1 MENYLKGKQGKYEAG
16 LNGKTAEENYIKH
29 REELKENIDKYM
41 LDNKK
46 LLEKQIEA
54 IVEEVKK
61 EVCQAIQE

>member
-1 MENYLKGKQGKYEAG
+1 MKKYYEAKQGKYKYE
-16 LNGKTAEENYIKH
+16 LNERPAEENYIKH

-41 LDNKK
+41 TDNKK

-61 EVCQAIQE
+61 EVCQVIKE